1 MTSSWIKDH
10 PLTEGWNCRDMNR
23 GVHSLN
29 FTRIHDKDKLYKD
42 YTLAVHMMTSSMET
56 FSALLALCGSP
67 VNSPHKGQWRGA
79 LMFSLIYA
87 WTSGWE
93 NHWDAV
99 DLRCYRAH
107 YDAIVMRCDTDSI
120 TVKSMISWHGMFS
133 ASLDLWRGSPPVADG
148 FPSQRA
154 SNTLNWKA
162 GYQGLNSPWNGWL
175 VVT

>member
-56 FSALLALCGSP
+56 FFRVTGPLWVTGEFPSQRPVTRSFDVFFDLCLNKRLGKPLRRRWFEMLSR
-67 VNSPHKGQWRGA
+67 SLWRHCNE
-79 LMFSLIYA
+79 MRHWFHYSEVHDFMA
-87 WTSGWE
+87 W
-93 NHWDAV
+93 NV
-99 DLRCYRAH
+99 
-107 YDAIVMRCDTDSI
+107 
-120 TVKSMISWHGMFS
+120 S
-133 ASLDLWRGSPPVADG
+133 ASLDLWRGNPPVADG